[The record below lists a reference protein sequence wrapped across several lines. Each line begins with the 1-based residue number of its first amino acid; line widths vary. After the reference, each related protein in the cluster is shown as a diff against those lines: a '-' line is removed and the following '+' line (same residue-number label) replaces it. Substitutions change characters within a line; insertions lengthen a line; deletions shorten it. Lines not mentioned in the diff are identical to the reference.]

1 MKCLKK
7 DTSLISDNQ
16 AEAGV
21 IATLVHHPEFILH
34 TDYLKPSYF
43 YNVENGCIYW
53 AISELYKNGVDNIDA
68 MNITNMLNSNRAVK
82 KQIESH
88 NLTNMQEFIDMSQ
101 YACRDTFDEYKL
113 LVKNVVTMSFKRDLN
128 RVANEIQSMCFNEKA
143 DLSQVNQTVNKKI
156 NHLTEQYVTTNEV
169 EMFGTK
175 VDSLWQE
182 VRDRCTD
189 SGIYG
194 IASKFEHLNE
204 YLTYEPGELV
214 LLKARMKKGKSA
226 FFLNEAMHKLKN
238 RVPTLYLDTEMK
250 DRLFYERM
258 LANLTGIEVKRIKQK
273 KYSDEE
279 AKLLDKT
286 NEWIKK
292 QPFVHIYIPT
302 STDEEIYAIHKIL
315 KYKMNLE
322 FSIFDY
328 IKSNVTSASE
338 NYNVLGARCD
348 FLKNNVAG
356 DLDIALLAG
365 AQLNRGD
372 QVADSDKIERYVS
385 ASLWWRDK
393 DGDKVQ
399 KDGLKCGNYA
409 LTVDLNRL
417 GEQMSEDEYIDFM
430 FDGSKMRI
438 SEAQQHITKRT
449 PFE

>member
-1 MKCLKK
+1 
-7 DTSLISDNQ
+7 
-16 AEAGV
+16 
-21 IATLVHHPEFILH
+21 
-34 TDYLKPSYF
+34 
-43 YNVENGCIYW
+43 
-53 AISELYKNGVDNIDA
+53 
-68 MNITNMLNSNRAVK
+68 
-82 KQIESH
+82 
-88 NLTNMQEFIDMSQ
+88 
-101 YACRDTFDEYKL
+101 
-113 LVKNVVTMSFKRDLN
+113 
-128 RVANEIQSMCFNEKA
+128 
-143 DLSQVNQTVNKKI
+143 
-156 NHLTEQYVTTNEV
+156 
-169 EMFGTK
+169 
-175 VDSLWQE
+175 
-182 VRDRCTD
+182 
-189 SGIYG
+189 
-194 IASKFEHLNE
+194 
-204 YLTYEPGELV
+204 
-214 LLKARMKKGKSA
+214 
-226 FFLNEAMHKLKN
+226 
-238 RVPTLYLDTEMK
+238 
-250 DRLFYERM
+250 
-258 LANLTGIEVKRIKQK
+258 
-273 KYSDEE
+273 
-279 AKLLDKT
+279 
-286 NEWIKK
+286 
-292 QPFVHIYIPT
+292 
-302 STDEEIYAIHKIL
+302 
-315 KYKMNLE
+315 MNLE

>member
-101 YACRDTFDEYKL
+101 YACRDTLDEYKL

-128 RVANEIQSMCFNEKA
+128 RVANEIQSMCFDEKA

-156 NHLTEQYVTTNEV
+156 NRLTEQYVTTNEV

-175 VDSLWQE
+175 VDELWKE
-182 VRDRCTD
+182 VCDRCTD
-189 SGIYG
+189 SGTYG
-194 IASKFEHLNE
+194 IPSKFEHLNE

-238 RVPTLYLDTEMK
+238 GVPTLYLDTEMK

-286 NEWIKK
+286 NDWIKK

-338 NYNVLGARCD
+338 NYNVLGAKCD

-393 DGDKVQ
+393 DGNEVQ

-417 GEQMSEDEYIDFM
+417 GEQMVEDEYIDFM

>member
-101 YACRDTFDEYKL
+101 YACRHTLDEYKL

-128 RVANEIQSMCFNEKA
+128 RVANEIQSLCFDERA

-169 EMFGTK
+169 EVFGTK

-194 IASKFEHLNE
+194 IPSKFEHLNE

-238 RVPTLYLDTEMK
+238 GVPTLYLDTEMK

-258 LANLTGIEVKRIKQK
+258 LANLTGIEIKRIKQK

-286 NEWIKK
+286 NDWIKK

-302 STDEEIYAIHKIL
+302 TTDEEIYAIHKIL

-393 DGDKVQ
+393 DGNEVQ

-438 SEAQQHITKRT
+438 SEAQQHITKQT

>member
-1 MKCLKK
+1 MKYLKK

-101 YACRDTFDEYKL
+101 YACRDTLDEYKL

-128 RVANEIQSMCFNEKA
+128 RVANEIQSMCFDEKA
-143 DLSQVNQTVNKKI
+143 DLSQVNQMVNKKI

-175 VDSLWQE
+175 VDDLWKE
-182 VRDRCTD
+182 VCDRCTD
-189 SGIYG
+189 SGTYG
-194 IASKFEHLNE
+194 IPSKFEHLND

-226 FFLNEAMHKLKN
+226 FFLNEAIHKLKN
-238 RVPTLYLDTEMK
+238 GVPTLYLDTEMK

-286 NEWIKK
+286 NDWIKK

-302 STDEEIYAIHKIL
+302 TTDEEIYAIHKIL

-393 DGDKVQ
+393 DGNEVQ

>member
-1 MKCLKK
+1 MKK

-101 YACRDTFDEYKL
+101 YACRDTLDEYKL

-128 RVANEIQSMCFNEKA
+128 RVANEIQSMCFDEKA

-156 NHLTEQYVTTNEV
+156 NRLTEQYVTTNEV

-175 VDSLWQE
+175 VDELWKE
-182 VRDRCTD
+182 VCDRCTD
-189 SGIYG
+189 SGTYG
-194 IASKFEHLNE
+194 IPSKFEHLNE

-238 RVPTLYLDTEMK
+238 GVPTLYLDTEMK

-286 NEWIKK
+286 NDWIKK

-338 NYNVLGARCD
+338 NYNVLGAKCD

-393 DGDKVQ
+393 DGNEVQ

-417 GEQMSEDEYIDFM
+417 GEQMVEDEYIDFM

>member
-1 MKCLKK
+1 
-7 DTSLISDNQ
+7 
-16 AEAGV
+16 
-21 IATLVHHPEFILH
+21 
-34 TDYLKPSYF
+34 
-43 YNVENGCIYW
+43 
-53 AISELYKNGVDNIDA
+53 
-68 MNITNMLNSNRAVK
+68 
-82 KQIESH
+82 
-88 NLTNMQEFIDMSQ
+88 
-101 YACRDTFDEYKL
+101 
-113 LVKNVVTMSFKRDLN
+113 
-128 RVANEIQSMCFNEKA
+128 
-143 DLSQVNQTVNKKI
+143 
-156 NHLTEQYVTTNEV
+156 
-169 EMFGTK
+169 
-175 VDSLWQE
+175 
-182 VRDRCTD
+182 
-189 SGIYG
+189 
-194 IASKFEHLNE
+194 
-204 YLTYEPGELV
+204 
-214 LLKARMKKGKSA
+214 MKKGKSA